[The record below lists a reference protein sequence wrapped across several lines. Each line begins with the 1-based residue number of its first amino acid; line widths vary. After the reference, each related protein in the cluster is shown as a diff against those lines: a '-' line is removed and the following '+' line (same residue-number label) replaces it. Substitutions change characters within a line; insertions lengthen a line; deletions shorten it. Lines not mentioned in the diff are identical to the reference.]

1 MFESSSI
8 PIRAETTFGANSFV
22 PAEEIKIAGL
32 TPFTSIDYPGKL
44 SAVAFLQGC
53 PWQCVYCHNTWMQ
66 SREFHPDYRHSSW
79 EELARLLS
87 RRRGLLDAV
96 VFSGGEPCLDPALGD
111 AMRRVKDE
119 FGMAVGL
126 HTSGAYP
133 RRLAEVIDLV
143 DWVGLDVKANP
154 ENAVAFDEVTGRKGS
169 AEAFKESFDIVRRSG
184 KAYEARTTAHPDYLP
199 EEELLA
205 LTAWL
210 AERGASTYALQ
221 IYRTPPQATPRF
233 ARVGSDYPS
242 QATLDALRARFPHFT
257 VRREGE

>member
-1 MFESSSI
+1 MSDPKTI
-8 PIRAETTFGANSFV
+8 AIRAEASFGANSFV
-22 PAEEIKIAGL
+22 PAQEIKIAGL

-44 SAVAFLQGC
+44 SAVVFLQGC

-66 SREFHPDYRHSSW
+66 PREFHPDYRHSSW
-79 EELARLLS
+79 DELVKLLS

-111 AMRRVKDE
+111 AMARVKNE

-133 RRLAEVIDLV
+133 RRLAEVIDRV

-154 ENAVAFDEVTGRKGS
+154 DNPAAFDAVTGRKGS
-169 AEAFKESFDIVRRSG
+169 AAAFKESFEIVRASG
-184 KAYEARTTAHPDYLP
+184 VLYEARTTAHPDYLP
-199 EEELLA
+199 EDELLA
-205 LTAWL
+205 LTRWL
-210 AERGASTYALQ
+210 AERGTTTYALQ
-221 IYRTPPQATPRF
+221 IYRTPPQAEPRF

-242 QATLDALRARFPHFT
+242 QATLEALAGRFPHFS
-257 VRREGE
+257 VRREGQ